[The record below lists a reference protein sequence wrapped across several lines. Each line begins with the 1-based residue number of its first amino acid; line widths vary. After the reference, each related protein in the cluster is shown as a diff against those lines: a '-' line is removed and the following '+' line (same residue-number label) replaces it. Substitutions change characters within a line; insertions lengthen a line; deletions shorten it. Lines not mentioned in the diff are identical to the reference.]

1 MSSRDT
7 VDGARLR
14 RPAISRQDSPAT
26 TPREISSRSASDSR
40 SGDRR
45 GTIGWRPPVNATSIR
60 NATIERPNARLIA
73 RRELP
78 ALYLRQISAFSCT
91 VNADRTII
99 TTSIVYK
106 HSQPVR
112 RGGAFTD

>member
-14 RPAISRQDSPAT
+14 RPAINRHESPAT

-40 SGDRR
+40 SLDRR
-45 GTIGWRPPVNATSIR
+45 GTTGGRPPVDATSAR
-60 NATIERPNARLIA
+60 SASIERPSARLIE
-73 RRELP
+73 RSELP
-78 ALYLRQISAFSCT
+78 ARYPRQISAFSCT
-91 VNADRTII
+91 VNADRTI
-99 TTSIVYK
+99 TTTPIAHK

-112 RGGAFTD
+112 RGGAFTG